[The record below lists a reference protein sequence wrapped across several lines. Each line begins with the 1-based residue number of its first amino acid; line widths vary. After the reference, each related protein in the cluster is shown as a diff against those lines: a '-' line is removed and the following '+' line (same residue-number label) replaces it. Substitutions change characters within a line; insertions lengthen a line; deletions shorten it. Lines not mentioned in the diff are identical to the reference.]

1 MTDMW
6 MLDREVIFLN
16 HGSFG
21 ACPRPVLEYQSAV
34 RSRMESEPVLFF
46 RRLEELADQ
55 ARSSL
60 GTFVGADPD
69 DLAFVTNATTGVNT
83 VLRSLDF
90 EPGDEILI
98 TDHVYNACRNAAAL
112 VAEGAGAD
120 LVTANVP
127 FPIDSPDEVVA
138 AIVDRVSPRTRLLLI
153 DHVTS
158 PTGLVF
164 PIETV
169 VREMTE
175 RGIDTLVD
183 GAHAPGMVPL
193 DIEAIGAAY
202 YTANA
207 HKWMC
212 APKGAAFLHVRRDR
226 QAQILPTVISHGAN
240 SSRID
245 RSRFRLLFDWT
256 GTIDP
261 TAHLAI
267 PAAIETMD
275 AVFPGGWPALMHH
288 NHELALQARDLLI
301 EALMIDQ
308 PAPDGMLG
316 SMAAVPLPD
325 SSGAQHTSRSPALQ
339 ERLWRQ
345 HHIEVPV
352 SVWPAWPHLLLRV
365 SAQVYNRLARIR
377 TPGGAPAGLGQEP
390 AKPGIF
396 PGFTAP
402 PERPPPKSWWP
413 VSPGDPAA

>member
-1 MTDMW
+1 MTDLW
-6 MLDREVIFLN
+6 MLDQNVIFLN
-16 HGSFG
+16 HGSCG
-21 ACPRPVLEYQSAV
+21 ACPRPVLEYQSAL

-69 DLAFVTNATTGVNT
+69 DLAFVPNATTGVNT

-98 TDHVYNACRNAAAL
+98 TDHVYNACRNAAGL
-112 VAEGAGAD
+112 VADRARAR
-120 LVTANVP
+120 LVTAKVP
-127 FPIDSPDEVVA
+127 FPIDSPEQVVA

-164 PIETV
+164 PIEAI

-175 RGIDTLVD
+175 RGVDTLVD

-193 DIEAIGAAY
+193 DIDAIGAAY

-240 SSRID
+240 SSRLD

-261 TAHLAI
+261 ICPSSH
-267 PAAIETMD
+267 
-275 AVFPGGWPALMHH
+275 PGCHR
-288 NHELALQARDLLI
+288 NHGLC
-301 EALMIDQ
+301 
-308 PAPDGMLG
+308 LG
-316 SMAAVPLPD
+316 
-325 SSGAQHTSRSPALQ
+325 G
-339 ERLWRQ
+339 
-345 HHIEVPV
+345 
-352 SVWPAWPHLLLRV
+352 
-365 SAQVYNRLARIR
+365 RLARID
-377 TPGGAPAGLGQEP
+377 APQP
-390 AKPGIF
+390 
-396 PGFTAP
+396 
-402 PERPPPKSWWP
+402 
-413 VSPGDPAA
+413 